1 MTAKERSPAKSPAP
15 PAAPAMPPVALFI
28 ETLIATWVSR
38 FAALFDGSA
47 WLLAVPAAA
56 GLWLL
61 DPPMLKTLLQ
71 WSLYFSIMAAFV
83 VIISRVAFPQ
93 IKMGEFI
100 ESAKTGNPAAG
111 MIVSAVIMF
120 VAIVLIAMAVWAR
133 PSGS

>member
-1 MTAKERSPAKSPAP
+1 MTAKKPAAA
-15 PAAPAMPPVALFI
+15 AAPAVPVAPTRLSFAYI
-28 ETLIATWVSR
+28 ETLVAMWMSR

-47 WLLAVPAAA
+47 WLLAAPAIAA
-56 GLWLL
+56 LWLL
-61 DPPMLKTLLQ
+61 DSPMVKSLLQ

-93 IKMGEFI
+93 VKLGEFI
-100 ESAKTGNPAAG
+100 EEAKNGNPAAG